1 MKIDVEVIS
10 REMIKPSTPTLDHL
24 HHYQFS
30 FLDQISPSI
39 YIPLIYF
46 FDLDDQ
52 ELSKHYISNHLKTSL
67 SEVLTRYYP
76 LAGSVKDSYV
86 DCDDNGVL
94 FSEAQVSCQFSQI
107 LQESFPSY
115 ELNQFLPDVQ
125 VSNVC
130 LAIQLNFLTCG
141 NVAIG
146 ARISHKIADGS
157 SLITFIKNW
166 AATARGDNDNFC
178 AEFVAAKLFPPIDV
192 VSGFDRNI
200 NPAELNV
207 VTKRFVFSDSAI
219 TALRAKYAHKTSMEN
234 QIYPTRVEA
243 LSSFIWSRF
252 QASTQP
258 KIELEKP
265 LLFIHAVNLRKRMDQ
280 PLPDDSFG
288 NLFRPAITISSQD
301 TGEDYYSLINKLR
314 DSISRIDKSYV
325 KKLQDG
331 ISNECDEIISMAE
344 RFNKG
349 EFFNFNYTSLCRYPV
364 YEADFGWGRP
374 VWVAWGGC
382 PYKNFIVLMDTKS
395 GDGIEAWIHLNEE
408 DMTKFETDQE
418 LLNCL
423 SLS

>member
-10 REMIKPSTPTLDHL
+10 GEMIKPSTPTPDHL
-24 HHYQFS
+24 HRCQFS
-30 FLDQISPSI
+30 FLDQISPSV

-52 ELSKHYISNHLKTSL
+52 ELSKQYISNHLKTSL

-76 LAGSVKDSYV
+76 LAGRVKDSYV
-86 DCDDNGVL
+86 DCNDKGVL
-94 FSEAQVSCQFSQI
+94 FSEAQVSCQLSQI

-115 ELNQFLPDVQ
+115 ELDRFLPDVQ

-130 LAIQLNFLTCG
+130 LAIQVNFLTCG

-166 AATARGDNDNFC
+166 AATARGDTDNFC

-192 VSGFDRNI
+192 VGGFDRNI
-200 NPAELNV
+200 NPTDMNV
-207 VTKRFVFSDSAI
+207 VMKKFVFSDSVI
-219 TALRAKYAHKTSMEN
+219 TALRAKYAHKTSTEN

-243 LSSFIWSRF
+243 LSSFIWCRF

-258 KIELEKP
+258 KVGLEKP
-265 LLFIHAVNLRKRMDQ
+265 LLLIHAVNLRKMMDQ

-288 NLFRPAITISSQD
+288 NFFRPAITISSQD
-301 TGEDYYSLINKLR
+301 TGEDYYSLVNKLR

-331 ISNECDEIISMAE
+331 SSNEYDLMRRMAE

-349 EFFNFNYTSLCRYPV
+349 EFFTFNYTSLCRYPV
-364 YEADFGWGRP
+364 YEADFGWRRP
-374 VWVAWGGC
+374 VWVAWGGL
-382 PYKNFIVLMDTKS
+382 PYKNLNVLMDTKS

-408 DMTKFETDQE
+408 DMAKFETDQE